1 MSTHHPHFQ
10 TLADAPIGTHLV
22 RPDTRIVD
30 SDGWYRLVTPSCRDA
45 SANEV
50 VRARIAA
57 DRVDAEVERVLGEY
71 AALGV
76 KHKWVAGPDSDAP
89 GLERALDARGLES
102 WQAWAMCAPSSIAI
116 ESGGARVVD
125 VTRHDLALYADVCA
139 RGWGSDAAG
148 LLASLQRAAP
158 GLRCFVAFLGDE
170 PAGSAASYH
179 LEGSAYLVGAVVIPE
194 ARGRG
199 AYRALLAARARA
211 AAQAGIPL
219 LTTHARAHTS
229 GPILERAGFE
239 TVYAYRIF
247 AG

>member
-1 MSTHHPHFQ
+1 MPPHPHFQ

-22 RPDTRIVD
+22 RPDTRID
-30 SDGWYRLVTPSCRDA
+30 DGGGWYRVVTPSCREA
-45 SANEV
+45 SLNEV
-50 VRARIAA
+50 LRARVAA
-57 DRVDAEVERVLGEY
+57 ERVDAEVERVLGEY
-71 AALGV
+71 TALGV
-76 KHKWVAGPDSDAP
+76 GHKWVAGPDSVAP

-116 ESGGARVVD
+116 DGGDARIEN
-125 VTRHDLALYADVCA
+125 VTGCDLALYADVSA
-139 RGWGSDAAG
+139 RGWNGNASE
-148 LLASLQRAAP
+148 LYASLQHAAS
-158 GLRCFVAFLGDE
+158 GLRCFVAYLGDA
-170 PAGSAASYH
+170 PVGSAASYH
-179 LEGSAYLVGAVVIPE
+179 RGGSAYLVGAVVLPE

-211 AAQAGIPL
+211 AVEAGIPL